1 MNQDDQLP
9 PNPPKIRPKDFDTD
23 LSTLPPLTAQAEGGE
38 VNPYSAT
45 SDYRGSLNSDPME
58 QGSLSKFFE
67 RFAPASGWTPQLV
80 ITAIFIGSFILS
92 VLFTSA
98 ILAGIIEIHPAAIK
112 GFFKSILGK
121 S

>member
-9 PNPPKIRPKDFDTD
+9 PSPTKIRPKDFDTD
-23 LSTLPPLTAQAEGGE
+23 LSTLPPLTARAEG
-38 VNPYSAT
+38 
-45 SDYRGSLNSDPME
+45 SDVMTLSSHSEYHGSLDSDPME
-58 QGSLSKFFE
+58 QSSLAKFFE
-67 RFAPASGWTPQLV
+67 RIAPASGWTPQLV
-80 ITAIFIGSFILS
+80 ITAIFVGSFILS

-98 ILAGIIEIHPAAIK
+98 ILAGIIEIHPAVIK